1 MEITNAT
8 FRAFTLLPQYFST
21 TLTNCL
27 HNTSSERIWA
37 GVAIVAVTYPLLVST
52 LRFRRMKEIEKE
64 FHFPTRESM
73 AKMTDDQA
81 WKIQLRLSQLEFP
94 FTYVK
99 SLQFALFRVCAP
111 LQESSINNE
120 TKRNFRR

>member
-8 FRAFTLLPQYFST
+8 FGAFLLLPQYFST

-52 LRFRRMKEIEKE
+52 LRFRRMREIEKE

-81 WKIQLRLSQLEFP
+81 WKIQLKLSQLEFP
-94 FTYVK
+94 FIYVK
-99 SLQFALFRVCAP
+99 SLQFALFRVCAHFQLSQP
-111 LQESSINNE
+111 QEE
-120 TKRNFRR
+120 